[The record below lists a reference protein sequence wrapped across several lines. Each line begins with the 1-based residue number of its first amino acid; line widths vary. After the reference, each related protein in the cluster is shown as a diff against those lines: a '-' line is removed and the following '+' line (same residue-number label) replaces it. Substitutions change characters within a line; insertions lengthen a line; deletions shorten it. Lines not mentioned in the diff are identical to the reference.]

1 MDSKQFD
8 AMLSDAEIR
17 LRRLK
22 TLYDQWFMGIERL
35 EPAIPKKELEE
46 LLAKLK
52 KEEVT
57 NTAAKFRLNSI
68 VQRHVTFT
76 QYWRRIAR
84 QIEEGT
90 FKRDL
95 VRARKLKKRT

>member
-1 MDSKQFD
+1 MDPKQFD
-8 AMLSDAEIR
+8 AMLSDAETR

-22 TLYDQWFMGIERL
+22 VLYDQYFMGIERM
-35 EPAIPKKELEE
+35 EPALPKKELED

-52 KEEVT
+52 REQVN
-57 NTAAKFRLNSI
+57 NTAARFRLQQI
-68 VQRHVTFT
+68 VQRHVTFMT
-76 QYWRRIAR
+76 YWRRIAR

-95 VRARKLKKRT
+95 VRARK